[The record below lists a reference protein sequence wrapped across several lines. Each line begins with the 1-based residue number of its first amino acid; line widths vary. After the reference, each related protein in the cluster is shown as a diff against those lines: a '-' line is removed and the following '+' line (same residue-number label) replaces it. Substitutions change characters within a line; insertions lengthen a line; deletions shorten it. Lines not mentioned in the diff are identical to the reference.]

1 MISDLGTS
9 HIHITSCPTS
19 ITTRYH
25 AAWDITHFHLPHIP
39 HHALSHITRYHTS
52 RVITHHA
59 LSHTTH
65 HALSHVIT
73 KALTTQQSQCKRNRS
88 RSESGERAGKKG
100 EDGKFTLLVEKSE
113 KSNEFGVTVK
123 DTDTEYPVITAVQ
136 KGKFEV
142 FSLKSM
148 SVLS

>member
-1 MISDLGTS
+1 M
-9 HIHITSCPTS
+9 
-19 ITTRYH
+19 
-25 AAWDITHFHLPHIP
+25 
-39 HHALSHITRYHTS
+39 
-52 RVITHHA
+52 
-59 LSHTTH
+59 
-65 HALSHVIT
+65 IT

-123 DTDTEYPVITAVQ
+123 ETDTEYPVITAVQ

-142 FSLKSM
+142 FGLKSM
-148 SVLS
+148 TVLSSLVLFLSFSSLLYQDTVFIKHEMKPFCYYLTRDYYDRYKVADSG